1 MIKKITIIGSG
12 NIANQMGFALYNA
25 GIKIQQIFS
34 RNQKTGTE
42 LANKL
47 NTVLINDISK
57 IEKSDLILICIND
70 DNIKQ
75 LTDKLPDYPMVHTSG
90 NTSINI
96 FYNKKNSGVIYPVQT
111 IKKEYKI
118 NFKTIP
124 ICIEANNIIFQQ
136 KLISLCKLLSNKI
149 MLISSKKRKKIHL
162 SAVIASNFS
171 NFCYTMSNTILK
183 ENNINFDILH
193 DLINQTAKNS
203 TIRDP
208 KLNQTGPAI
217 RNDKKTINEHLK
229 SINNV
234 HYKKLYKLLSK
245 NILKEHEK

>member
-1 MIKKITIIGSG
+1 
-12 NIANQMGFALYNA
+12 
-25 GIKIQQIFS
+25 
-34 RNQKTGTE
+34 
-42 LANKL
+42 
-47 NTVLINDISK
+47 
-57 IEKSDLILICIND
+57 
-70 DNIKQ
+70 
-75 LTDKLPDYPMVHTSG
+75 MVHTSG

-96 FYNKKNSGVIYPVQT
+96 FDNKKNSGVIYPVQT
-111 IKKEYKI
+111 IKKEHKI

-124 ICIEANNIIFQQ
+124 ICVEANNTVFQKKLIIF
-136 KLISLCKLLSNKI
+136 CKLLSNKI
-149 MLISSKKRKKIHL
+149 MLISSEKRKKIHL

-171 NFCYTMSNTILK
+171 NFCYTMSNTILN

-217 RNDKKTINEHLK
+217 RNDQKTINEHLK